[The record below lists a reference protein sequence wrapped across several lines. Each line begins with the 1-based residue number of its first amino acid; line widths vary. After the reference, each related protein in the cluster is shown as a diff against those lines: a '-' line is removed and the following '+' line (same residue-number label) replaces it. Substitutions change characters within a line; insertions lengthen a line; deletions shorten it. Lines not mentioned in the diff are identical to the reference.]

1 MIEKK
6 DAWMKSIAEPSQGE
20 ATTRE
25 ANEDLKNQINEL
37 KEQLKHSNEK
47 RDRMS
52 DFLLTKFPDFESI
65 ISKSVNDDDTGSDG
79 LSGGIE
85 D

>member
-1 MIEKK
+1 MKKK

-37 KEQLKHSNEK
+37 KEQNE
-47 RDRMS
+47 RMS
-52 DFLLTKFPDFESI
+52 DFLLAKFPDFESI
-65 ISKSVNDDDTGSDG
+65 ISKSVNDDATGSDG
-79 LSGGIE
+79 LS
-85 D
+85 